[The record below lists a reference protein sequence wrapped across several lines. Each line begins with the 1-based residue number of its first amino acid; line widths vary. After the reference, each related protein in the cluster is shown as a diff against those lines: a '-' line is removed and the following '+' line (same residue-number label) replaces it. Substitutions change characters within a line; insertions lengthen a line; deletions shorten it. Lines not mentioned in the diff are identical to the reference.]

1 MRAVADEFNKLSN
14 HLQAALAHLVKDE
27 HLWQGNLHGA
37 LRDATSF
44 LAGEL
49 DTDRVSIWNHDRGS
63 SLLTCELLFDA
74 RRGCFRTLAEVPS
87 DSCADLLSL
96 LDEGLLQGAAN
107 TACDGRLRAFFSAEN
122 LQDDAC
128 AVLMVPLHEAGE
140 LSGMLLVENVA
151 IRQWQAQEQAFVQSV
166 GELVSQLRMFHKL
179 KHCERTYQAVFNGA
193 GDAIFTLVDDL
204 ITDCNTRAVK
214 LLGYPREY
222 LLGRRFETFAPLCQA
237 AGESSAEYFSTWA
250 VAAREVGPQNF
261 EWTARCADGTS
272 LAMDICLSTMWLQK
286 NCQMTL
292 IARDVTERHLTEQI
306 HQASAELQRDRQTSL
321 QVVNN
326 LASRLHGSTDAQ
338 VIARETLRILQSLQ
352 RAPLSL
358 FYLYDPEKDH
368 FDLVASIGFA
378 DEMLASRRRIVLR
391 PSLSQQA
398 LEQRCVLHSDDVVT
412 DPRIDPV
419 VRGILLDA
427 EIHAQTALPLMYHNQ
442 ILGMINLHFHE
453 SGNNFIETEYDTL
466 QAVCQTVALALVN
479 ARHMHDLEFQARH
492 DSLTG
497 LPNRT
502 QLHRET
508 TQALRKIAGSGQYLA
523 LLLLDLDK
531 FKEINDTLGHRT
543 GDQIL
548 KQVALRLRRL
558 LDDGEALLA
567 RLGGDEFA
575 IVLYRLETGDQAV
588 EMAARVLEHLRQPL
602 EVEGIFLEVGGC
614 IGVAVYP
621 QHGGTSH
628 ALLRC
633 ADVAMYAA
641 KNSVGSICLYDSS
654 HDAHNPRRLAM
665 ITELGAAIRGD
676 QMVVYYQPR
685 FGLQSGRW
693 CGCEALV
700 RWQHP
705 RLGFVPPGEFVPFA
719 ETSELIRPL
728 TLWVAHQAIMQ
739 LAQWLRNGI
748 RLSVSINLST
758 RNLLDIT
765 LPDALAE
772 LIKEYRV
779 PPELVELEITETS
792 LMMDPER
799 TLQVVHRLAG
809 LGMHLS
815 VDDFGTGYS
824 SLAYLK
830 RLPLSFLKIDRS
842 FVHDMLHD
850 EQDAI
855 IVRSTIGLAH
865 SLGLQVVAEGVED
878 LDTLWRL
885 REYGVDEA
893 QGYILSRPQPAE
905 QAWLVMQEP
914 LQLDRDPGQL
924 SDGQPAKL

>member
-1 MRAVADEFNKLSN
+1 MRAVADEFNNLSN
-14 HLQAALAHLVKDE
+14 HLQAALARLTKDE
-27 HLWQGNLHGA
+27 HLWQSDLHGA
-37 LRDATSF
+37 LRDATTF

-49 DTDRVSIWNHDRGS
+49 DVNRVSVWNHEKS
-63 SLLTCELLFDA
+63 SGLLVCVLLFDA
-74 RRGCFRTLAEVPS
+74 GRGSFQNGATVPAENCVH
-87 DSCADLLSL
+87 LLSL
-96 LDEGLLQGAAN
+96 LDEGQSLGTSNAAMDEHFK
-107 TACDGRLRAFFSAEN
+107 AFSAQEN
-122 LQDDAC
+122 LRKDAG
-128 AVLMVPLHEAGE
+128 AMLMVPLHEAGK
-140 LSGMLLVENVA
+140 LSGMLLVENGGV
-151 IRQWQAQEQAFVQSV
+151 RQWQADEQIFVQSV
-166 GELVSQLRMFHKL
+166 GELLSQLRMFHTL
-179 KHCERTYQAVFNGA
+179 QNRERTYQAVFNGA

-204 ITDCNTRAVK
+204 ITDCNARAVA
-214 LLGYPREY
+214 LLGYSREY
-222 LLGRRFETFAPLCQA
+222 LLGCHFEALAPTCQA
-237 AGESSAEYFSTWA
+237 AGESSSTYFSAWA
-250 VAAREVGPQNF
+250 AAAREVGPQNF
-261 EWTARCADGTS
+261 EWTALCADGS
-272 LAMDICLSTMWLQK
+272 NLPMDIGLSAMWLEK

-292 IARDVTERHLTEQI
+292 IARDVTDRRMAEQI
-306 HQASAELQRDRQTSL
+306 HLASAEVQRHRQTSL
-321 QVVNN
+321 QVINH
-326 LASRLHGSTDAQ
+326 LANRLHGSTDAQ
-338 VIARETLRILQSLQ
+338 VIARETLRVLQSLQ

-358 FYLYDPEKDH
+358 FYLYEPEKDH
-368 FDLVASIGFA
+368 FDLVASVGYA
-378 DEMLASRRRIVLR
+378 EELLVSRRRIVLR
-391 PSLSQQA
+391 PSLSQKA
-398 LEQRCVLHSDDVVT
+398 IEQRCVLHSEDVVT

-419 VRGILLDA
+419 IRGILLDA
-427 EIHAQTALPLMYHNQ
+427 GIHAQTALPLVYHDQ
-442 ILGMINLHFHE
+442 ILGVINLHFYE
-453 SGNNFIETEYDTL
+453 YGNRFPEAECDTL

-479 ARHMHDLEFQARH
+479 ARHMHDLEFQASH

-508 TQALRKIAGSGQYLA
+508 TQALRKIAGSGLCLA

-548 KQVALRLRRL
+548 KQVGLRLQEAL
-558 LDDGEALLA
+558 SGCEALLA

-575 IVLYRLETGDQAV
+575 IVLYRLDSDAQAV
-588 EMAARVLEHLRQPL
+588 EMAARILEHLRQPL
-602 EVEGIFLEVGGC
+602 EVEGIFLEMGGS

-641 KNSVGSICLYDSS
+641 KNSVGAICLYDNS

-685 FGLQSGRW
+685 FGLQTGKW

-705 RLGFVPPGEFVPFA
+705 RLGFIPPGEFVQFA

-728 TLWVAHQAIMQ
+728 TLWVARQAVRQ
-739 LAQWLRNGI
+739 LSQWLSSGK

-772 LIKEYRV
+772 LIKEYQV
-779 PPELVELEITETS
+779 PPELLELEITETS

-830 RLPLSFLKIDRS
+830 RLPLRFLKIDRS

-850 EQDAI
+850 EQDGI

-878 LDTLWRL
+878 LATLKRL

-893 QGYILSRPQPAE
+893 QGYVLSRPQPADH
-905 QAWLVMQEP
+905 AWLVMQKLPCLDES
-914 LQLDRDPGQL
+914 DRDAPG
-924 SDGQPAKL
+924 